1 MWPDGGRRGVGRL
14 RSRDIAALWR
24 RSAAILKIVR
34 QWLPRPGWVRV
45 LSACSQPWKQ
55 GTLRSPQEFYLVA
68 LLVVIAP
75 DGKHG
80 LDRVIVVLPVW

>member
-1 MWPDGGRRGVGRL
+1 MRRLHRGSVPI
-14 RSRDIAALWR
+14 S
-24 RSAAILKIVR
+24 KIVR

-45 LSACSQPWKQ
+45 LSARSGPWKQ

-75 DGKHG
+75 DVKHG